1 MLSCIVISLLRDSAD
16 FRTAKINGSAG
27 ALAFTYS
34 RSYPSSDVANQCVC
48 QRHMNGDI
56 QEMEQR
62 SRSYRISVDRENSRD
77 ETAQKIC
84 CYGLSETKWIS
95 STQSPIVLV
104 CSRRELGLVRA
115 LSVARRGCWLHWNVS
130 KNTSCLFHFIAS
142 NIIMFQHII

>member
-16 FRTAKINGSAG
+16 FRTAKRNGSAG

-48 QRHMNGDI
+48 QRHINGDI

-62 SRSYRISVDRENSRD
+62 SRSYRISVDRENSRMKQHRRFV
-77 ETAQKIC
+77 EIC
-84 CYGLSETKWIS
+84 ETKWIS
-95 STQSPIVLV
+95 STQSPTVLV

-142 NIIMFQHII
+142 KIIMFQHIK